1 TDATILLSK
10 KINDMQS
17 YILGVLE
24 EHDPENDWMVRAVLR
39 RCVPRLL
46 LVHCGLDKIVEN
58 TPEAYLN
65 AMVATWI
72 ADEFVYSN
80 GLQTSEFGFFQFMR
94 SLEEKSEG
102 EVTPSTM

>member
-1 TDATILLSK
+1 
-10 KINDMQS
+10 
-17 YILGVLE
+17 
-24 EHDPENDWMVRAVLR
+24 
-39 RCVPRLL
+39 
-46 LVHCGLDKIVEN
+46 IVEN